1 MKKFLFLASTILLFA
16 GCSSDDD
23 VSAVVNPET
32 KNPVATA
39 DAVSTSENEELK
51 IAKDF
56 LLENDE
62 IVDLSRISDFDS
74 ETTEGG
80 EVVDNRD
87 GTFSYFPPEDF
98 QGEDSFS
105 YDLCVPGS
113 QDRCASAIV
122 TIAVGDAGSP
132 VAEDDSY
139 ETNEGSE
146 LRINN
151 HLSNDNLI
159 DNAELSSVNSDDTAG
174 TVVLEDD
181 GSITYTPAEGFSGDD
196 TFTYTIC
203 DNDEE
208 AECSTATV
216 TINVIDEGSPV
227 ATNDTVVID
236 MNTSEFTINSLLNN
250 DEVIDDAEITSI
262 DDTETRGALTLND
275 DGSISYIPEVGYLG
289 EDTFTYTLCDDDE
302 EATCSTATVT
312 LTLVDPVS
320 FNIPSELEDYYD
332 GLAISQNEDLNYKV
346 ISDLTDKMHTTIL
359 SYGQRHDYLYNAD
372 EDLENEDNVIL
383 IYSGESRYWEEY
395 SSGNNSYSPQ
405 TFNTEHVF
413 PQSLLV
419 SEIARTDLH
428 HLRAA
433 DADVNELRSNNPYTE
448 GSGDYKSVDDT
459 AFFPGDEWKGD
470 VARMILYLNVRYNE
484 DISKV
489 GNLELFLKWNRED
502 PVSAFEIQRNNVIE
516 GAQGNRNPF
525 IDNPYLVTLIWGSD
539 AAENT
544 WE

>member
-1 MKKFLFLASTILLFA
+1 MKKFLFLASTILFFA

-23 VSAVVNPET
+23 VSPVVNPET

-113 QDRCASAIV
+113 QDRCASAVV

-181 GSITYTPAEGFSGDD
+181 GSITYTPAEGFSGED

-203 DNDEE
+203 DN
-208 AECSTATV
+208 
-216 TINVIDEGSPV
+216 
-227 ATNDTVVID
+227 
-236 MNTSEFTINSLLNN
+236 
-250 DEVIDDAEITSI
+250 
-262 DDTETRGALTLND
+262 
-275 DGSISYIPEVGYLG
+275 
-289 EDTFTYTLCDDDE
+289 DE

-395 SSGNNSYSPQ
+395 SSGNNSYSPN
-405 TFNTEHVF
+405 F
-413 PQSLLV
+413 
-419 SEIARTDLH
+419 
-428 HLRAA
+428 
-433 DADVNELRSNNPYTE
+433 
-448 GSGDYKSVDDT
+448 
-459 AFFPGDEWKGD
+459 
-470 VARMILYLNVRYNE
+470 
-484 DISKV
+484 
-489 GNLELFLKWNRED
+489 
-502 PVSAFEIQRNNVIE
+502 
-516 GAQGNRNPF
+516 
-525 IDNPYLVTLIWGSD
+525 
-539 AAENT
+539 
-544 WE
+544 